1 MTSKFIRSAILFAIV
16 MSGLPASAGEVQ
28 CKGNEAM
35 LARYLGMFDE
45 VFNGRKLDRIEEYI
59 AADFIPHDSAPG
71 TPHGPEAIRLLVVN
85 MAKSFP
91 KRHLTN
97 ELIICS
103 GDMVVAYQTVEGTN
117 DGPLFGG
124 MPPTGKSFNFKWVDI
139 YRFKNGK
146 VAERW
151 GAGDALG
158 MMTQM
163 GFKLTPPE
171 ASAKP

>member
-1 MTSKFIRSAILFAIV
+1 MPKLSKAAIALCTLFTVPLAQ
-16 MSGLPASAGEVQ
+16 AGEVQ

-35 LARYLGMFDE
+35 LQRYLGMFDN
-45 VFNGRKLDRIEEYI
+45 VFNGRKMELIDEYT
-59 AADFIPHDSAPG
+59 APDFFSHDSAPG
-71 TPHGPEAIRLLVVN
+71 NPQGREAIRLLVTN

-97 ELIICS
+97 DLIICG
-103 GDMVVAYQTVEGTN
+103 GDLVVAYQTVEGTN

-124 MPPTGKSFNFKWVDI
+124 LPPTGKSFNFKWIDI
-139 YRFKNGK
+139 YRFKDDK

-158 MMTQM
+158 MMQQM
-163 GFKLTPPE
+163 GFKLVPPQPAE
-171 ASAKP
+171 AAK

>member
-1 MTSKFIRSAILFAIV
+1 MSMFRSVVLGLAAA
-16 MSGLPASAGEVQ
+16 MAASGAMAGEVQ

-35 LARYLGMFDE
+35 LARYIGLFDE
-45 VFNGRKLDRIEEYI
+45 VFNGRKLDRIDEYI
-59 AADFIPHDSAPG
+59 AADFLPHDSAPG
-71 TPHGPEAIRLLVVN
+71 TPRGPEAIRSFVTN

-91 KRHLTN
+91 KRKLTN
-97 ELIICS
+97 DLIVCG

-139 YRFKNGK
+139 YRFKDGK
-146 VAERW
+146 VTERW

-163 GFKLTPPE
+163 GFKLTPPSAE
-171 ASAKP
+171 AK

>member
-1 MTSKFIRSAILFAIV
+1 MGILRSLVFSTALAAGAATA
-16 MSGLPASAGEVQ
+16 MAGEVQ

-45 VFNGRKLDRIEEYI
+45 VFNGRKLDRIAEYTSE
-59 AADFIPHDSAPG
+59 DFQPHDSAPG
-71 TPHGPEAIRLLVVN
+71 TPRGHEAIRLLVVN

-97 ELIICS
+97 DLIICS
-103 GDMVVAYQTVEGTN
+103 GDLVVAYQTVEGTN

-124 MPPTGKSFNFKWVDI
+124 MPPTGKSFNFKWIDI
-139 YRFKNGK
+139 YRFKAGK
-146 VAERW
+146 VVERW

-163 GFKLTPPE
+163 GFKLTPPT
-171 ASAKP
+171 P

>member
-1 MTSKFIRSAILFAIV
+1 MKRLQGLAIGILSVLVATS
-16 MSGLPASAGEVQ
+16 ASATEIQ

-35 LARYLGMFDE
+35 LARYIGMFDE
-45 VFNGRKLDRIEEYI
+45 VFNGRKLDRIAEYTSE
-59 AADFIPHDSAPG
+59 DFQPHDSAPG
-71 TPHGPEAIRLLVVN
+71 TPKGHEAIRLLVTN

-97 ELIICS
+97 DLIICS
-103 GDMVVAYQTVEGTN
+103 GDLVVAYQTVEGTN

-124 MPPTGKSFNFKWVDI
+124 MPPTGKSFNFKWIDI
-139 YRFKNGK
+139 YRFKGGK
-146 VAERW
+146 VVERW

-163 GFKLTPPE
+163 GFKLTPPTAE
-171 ASAKP
+171 AK